1 MNGLLTRLQA
11 IYLTSYEAVF
21 PDTEI
26 KQKATTIRD
35 YVDGKWV
42 DRQVTSTQSNLTKF
56 AGLFHSIENAGVDI
70 WKVVFKSGVYA
81 ALVCLIYMGI
91 RFITKSGTAQERV
104 QEKHNVTE
112 KIVVVFSFFILAT
125 VMTIIQLNGLDY

>member
-1 MNGLLTRLQA
+1 
-11 IYLTSYEAVF
+11 
-21 PDTEI
+21 
-26 KQKATTIRD
+26 
-35 YVDGKWV
+35 
-42 DRQVTSTQSNLTKF
+42 
-56 AGLFHSIENAGVDI
+56 
-70 WKVVFKSGVYA
+70 
-81 ALVCLIYMGI
+81 MGI